1 MSSIAPT
8 ICALCDGPLN
18 KDDLAGE
25 HGACHACRTANTKPT
40 LARVSLLLS
49 LKDDLSKIPGW
60 DIVREIAGNTYGN
73 QRSDKEL
80 LERIVGCMQTI
91 TGKSRGAILVL
102 PLERVAS
109 TVALNQEIQRTRD
122 SDPECKEHVSN
133 STKRKHPYL
142 WKAESMLL
150 VNQHPDWSDKRIAQE
165 VSISPSSLSR
175 CKEYQL
181 AAAMARNG
189 HKRHRGHISVDPESG
204 LRDVEAYSSESFEGD
219 CYD

>member
-8 ICALCDGPLN
+8 ICALCDEPLN
-18 KDDLAGE
+18 KDDIAGE

-49 LKDDLSKIPGW
+49 LKDDLSRIPGW
-60 DIVREIAGNTYGN
+60 DIVREIAGNTYGH

-109 TVALNQEIQRTRD
+109 NLTCEVKGSTADAPQPVRESIEAIERKTPLLDTKSVEWIAACKKNEKKLGLPTGTLRKYRLDSSGGRTMPDKMFGMDRD
-122 SDPECKEHVSN
+122 GRRWRRQGTPTSN
-133 STKRKHPYL
+133 VYYFVPS
-142 WKAESMLL
+142 LL
-150 VNQHPDWSDKRIAQE
+150 KS
-165 VSISPSSLSR
+165 
-175 CKEYQL
+175 
-181 AAAMARNG
+181 
-189 HKRHRGHISVDPESG
+189 
-204 LRDVEAYSSESFEGD
+204 
-219 CYD
+219 